1 MNFIIFVLSKK
12 MEKEKFI
19 YWNNDEMFIG
29 YLEKY
34 PDYLTQGT
42 SIKELKEN
50 LLDIYRELTSGTIPQ
65 VRQVD
70 ELEIA

>member
-1 MNFIIFVLSKK
+1 MG
-12 MEKEKFI
+12 KEKFI

-42 SIKELKEN
+42 SVKELKEN
-50 LLDIYRELTSGTIPQ
+50 LLDIYRELISGTIPQ

-70 ELEIA
+70 ELEIV

>member
-1 MNFIIFVLSKK
+1 MG
-12 MEKEKFI
+12 KEKFI

-42 SIKELKEN
+42 SVKELKEN
-50 LLDIYRELTSGTIPQ
+50 LLDIYHELTSGTIPQ